1 MAITALLVGFLC
13 ALMLSK
19 FAWAWALAIVV
30 AFDVVIPWFTGQL
43 SLDVLFDAGL
53 PREVVRETGD
63 QLSQALIDMMLAIV
77 GVAIGKSAKR
87 LKRSRAG
94 TAPLTDETVV
104 FTPYRRAWP
113 YWLVAALVALVLVA
127 IAIRSYL

>member
-13 ALMLSK
+13 ALMFSK
-19 FAWAWALAIVV
+19 VAWAWALATVV
-30 AFDVVIPWFTGQL
+30 AFDVIIAWFTGQL
-43 SLDVLFDAGL
+43 SLDVLFDSGL
-53 PREVVRETGD
+53 PRVAVRETGD
-63 QLSQALIDMMLAIV
+63 QLSQALIDMILAIV
-77 GVAIGKSAKR
+77 GVGIGKSAKR

-94 TAPLTDETVV
+94 TAPLTDEPVV

-127 IAIRSYL
+127 IAIR

>member
-53 PREVVRETGD
+53 PRE
-63 QLSQALIDMMLAIV
+63 QALIDMILAIV
-77 GVAIGKSAKR
+77 GVVIGKSAKR